1 MTHELCQHEPIHERA
16 RMADYYPLIAKA
28 ATGLQTAQDRRTLYE
43 RGRNT
48 LLAELKA
55 VAPPLSRSII
65 TKELIAFDEAVRKV
79 EAEIVRRASEQG
91 GG

>member
-1 MTHELCQHEPIHERA
+1 
-16 RMADYYPLIAKA
+16 MADYYPLIAKA
-28 ATGLQTAQDRRTLYE
+28 ATGFQTAQDRQILYE
-43 RGRNT
+43 RGRNA

-65 TKELIAFDEAVRKV
+65 TNEVIAFDEAIRKV